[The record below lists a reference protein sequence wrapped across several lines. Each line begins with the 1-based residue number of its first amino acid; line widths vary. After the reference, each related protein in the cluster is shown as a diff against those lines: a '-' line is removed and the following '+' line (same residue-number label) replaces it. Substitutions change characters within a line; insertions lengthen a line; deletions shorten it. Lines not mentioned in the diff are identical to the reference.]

1 MGRVY
6 TSALAYGKSGRILST
21 GSISSLENVYAYIL
35 ERWPLGSCRNDD
47 ERIYGKQVHCLCIP
61 FYHLLPTHHSL
72 QTLSA
77 QCGPSISSKLDKPGC
92 VAFRRIGSG
101 TLPFGIDRHMWNC
114 IHRTSWEGTTR
125 AMKKL
130 KQICAITA
138 YNFRLWRANPR
149 IIVTFA
155 LTFIM
160 SFLLTDKA
168 VRFAI
173 DHNTTMQMVESFI
186 WSFGDSNS
194 ILLSSVLL
202 VLLFADMPFLSSGT
216 PFYLVRTDRRTWITG
231 QVVYI
236 LAATTI
242 YLIFVLASTVILS
255 IQQSFAA
262 NMWSPTAA
270 ILGYTNAGE
279 RVAIPALVK
288 TLEMSWPYQS
298 MISIFGLMLGYT
310 SVMVLLMLACNLRF
324 GQAAGVVSVLV
335 FSLYG
340 ILMQPDTI
348 QLILKLPDEAYYI
361 ANVIIGWLSP
371 LNQATY
377 HMHNFGYDKLP
388 RLWQSYCIFIGL
400 SVILYFASIR
410 AAKRYNFSFTGTE
423 G

>member
-1 MGRVY
+1 MKPIRQ
-6 TSALAYGKSGRILST
+6 AF
-21 GSISSLENVYAYIL
+21 SIA
-35 ERWPLGSCRNDD
+35 G
-47 ERIYGKQVHCLCIP
+47 
-61 FYHLLPTHHSL
+61 
-72 QTLSA
+72 
-77 QCGPSISSKLDKPGC
+77 
-92 VAFRRIGSG
+92 
-101 TLPFGIDRHMWNC
+101 
-114 IHRTSWEGTTR
+114 
-125 AMKKL
+125 
-130 KQICAITA
+130 
-138 YNFRLWRANPR
+138 YNFRLWKKNPR
-149 IIVTFA
+149 ILVTFA
-155 LTFIM
+155 LTFIAC
-160 SFLLTDKA
+160 FLLTDKA
-168 VRFAI
+168 VRFAVE
-173 DHNTTMQMVESFI
+173 HNTTMQVVESFI

-202 VLLFADMPFLSSGT
+202 VMLFADMPFLSSGT

-231 QVVYI
+231 QVIYI
-236 LAATTI
+236 LAVTTI
-242 YLIFVLASTVILS
+242 YLVFVLVSTILLS
-255 IQQSFAA
+255 IQQSFLA

-298 MISIFGLMLGYT
+298 MISIFALMLGYA
-310 SVMVLLMLACNLRF
+310 SVMVMIMLVCNLRY

-348 QLILKLPDEAYYI
+348 QLILRLPDEAYYI

-400 SVILYFASIR
+400 SIILYFSAIQ
-410 AAKRYNFSFTGTE
+410 AAKKYNFSFTGTE

>member
-1 MGRVY
+1 MKTLRQAF
-6 TSALAYGKSGRILST
+6 SIT
-21 GSISSLENVYAYIL
+21 G
-35 ERWPLGSCRNDD
+35 
-47 ERIYGKQVHCLCIP
+47 
-61 FYHLLPTHHSL
+61 
-72 QTLSA
+72 
-77 QCGPSISSKLDKPGC
+77 
-92 VAFRRIGSG
+92 
-101 TLPFGIDRHMWNC
+101 
-114 IHRTSWEGTTR
+114 
-125 AMKKL
+125 
-130 KQICAITA
+130 
-138 YNFRLWRANPR
+138 YNFELWKKNPR
-149 IIVTFA
+149 ILVTFA
-155 LTFIM
+155 LSFIM
-160 SFLLTDKA
+160 CFLLTDKT
-168 VRFAI
+168 VQFAI
-173 DHNTTMQMVESFI
+173 DHNTTMQVVESFI

-202 VLLFADMPFLSSGT
+202 VMLFADMPFLSSGT

-231 QVVYI
+231 QIIYI
-236 LAATTI
+236 LAATAI
-242 YLIFVLASTVILS
+242 YLTFVLVSTALLS
-255 IQQSFAA
+255 IQQSFIA

-298 MISIFGLMLGYT
+298 MTSIFLLMLGYT
-310 SVMVLLMLACNLRF
+310 SVMVLLMLVCNLRF
-324 GQAAGVVSVLV
+324 GQVAGVVSVLV

-348 QLILKLPDEAYYI
+348 QLLLKLPDEAYYI

-400 SVILYFASIR
+400 SVILYFAAIQ
-410 AAKRYNFSFTGTE
+410 AAKKFNFSFTGTE

>member
-1 MGRVY
+1 M
-6 TSALAYGKSGRILST
+6 KNMHQILSVT
-21 GSISSLENVYAYIL
+21 G
-35 ERWPLGSCRNDD
+35 
-47 ERIYGKQVHCLCIP
+47 
-61 FYHLLPTHHSL
+61 
-72 QTLSA
+72 
-77 QCGPSISSKLDKPGC
+77 
-92 VAFRRIGSG
+92 
-101 TLPFGIDRHMWNC
+101 
-114 IHRTSWEGTTR
+114 
-125 AMKKL
+125 
-130 KQICAITA
+130 
-138 YNFRLWRANPR
+138 YNFRLWKKSPR
-149 IIVTFA
+149 IFITFS

-160 SFLLTDKA
+160 CFLLTDK
-168 VRFAI
+168 VICFAI

-202 VLLFADMPFLSSGT
+202 VMLFADMPFLSSGT

-231 QVVYI
+231 QVLYI

-242 YLIFVLASTVILS
+242 YLAFVLVSTILLS
-255 IQQSFAA
+255 FQQSFVA

-298 MISIFGLMLGYT
+298 MSSIFLLMLGYS
-310 SVMVLLMLACNLRF
+310 SVMVLLMLVCNLRF
-324 GQAAGVVSVLV
+324 GQVASVVSVLV

-340 ILMQPDTI
+340 ILMQPDII
-348 QLILKLPDEAYYI
+348 QLLLKLPDEAYYI

-400 SVILYFASIR
+400 SVILYFAAIQ
-410 AAKRYNFSFTGTE
+410 AAKKYNFSFMGTE

>member
-1 MGRVY
+1 MKR
-6 TSALAYGKSGRILST
+6 LWQIF
-21 GSISSLENVYAYIL
+21 SIS
-35 ERWPLGSCRNDD
+35 R
-47 ERIYGKQVHCLCIP
+47 
-61 FYHLLPTHHSL
+61 
-72 QTLSA
+72 
-77 QCGPSISSKLDKPGC
+77 
-92 VAFRRIGSG
+92 
-101 TLPFGIDRHMWNC
+101 
-114 IHRTSWEGTTR
+114 
-125 AMKKL
+125 
-130 KQICAITA
+130 
-138 YNFRLWRANPR
+138 YNFRLWLGNPR

-168 VRFAI
+168 VHFAI
-173 DHNTTMQMVESFI
+173 EHNTTMQMVEAFI

-202 VLLFADMPFLSSGT
+202 VMLFADMPFLSSGT
-216 PFYLVRTDRRTWITG
+216 PFYLVRTDRRTWIAG

-236 LAATTI
+236 LAVTVI
-242 YLIFVLASTVILS
+242 YMAFVLLGTILFS
-255 IQQSFAA
+255 IQQSFIA

-298 MISIFGLMLGYT
+298 MVSIFFLMLGYT
-310 SVMVLLMLACNLRF
+310 SVMVMLMLVCNLRF
-324 GQAAGVVSVLV
+324 GQVAGVVSVLV
-335 FSLYG
+335 YSVYG

-361 ANVIIGWLSP
+361 ANVIIGWVSP

-388 RLWQSYCIFIGL
+388 RLWQSYLIFLVLVAILYVLAIQAAKHYNFTFIG
-400 SVILYFASIR
+400 
-410 AAKRYNFSFTGTE
+410 TDG
-423 G
+423 

>member
-1 MGRVY
+1 MKEIRQ
-6 TSALAYGKSGRILST
+6 SFSIT
-21 GSISSLENVYAYIL
+21 G
-35 ERWPLGSCRNDD
+35 
-47 ERIYGKQVHCLCIP
+47 
-61 FYHLLPTHHSL
+61 
-72 QTLSA
+72 
-77 QCGPSISSKLDKPGC
+77 
-92 VAFRRIGSG
+92 
-101 TLPFGIDRHMWNC
+101 
-114 IHRTSWEGTTR
+114 
-125 AMKKL
+125 
-130 KQICAITA
+130 
-138 YNFRLWRANPR
+138 YNFRLWRGNPR
-149 IIVTFA
+149 ILVTFLLAFILCFLLSDKAVTFA
-155 LTFIM
+155 
-160 SFLLTDKA
+160 
-168 VRFAI
+168 VE
-173 DHNTTMQMVESFI
+173 HNTTMQLVEVFI
-186 WSFGDSNS
+186 WNFGDSNS

-242 YLIFVLASTVILS
+242 YLIFVLASTVMLS

-324 GQAAGVVSVLV
+324 GQVAGVVSVLV

-400 SVILYFASIR
+400 SVILYSASIR
-410 AAKRYNFSFTGTE
+410 AANRYNFSFTGTE

>member
-1 MGRVY
+1 
-6 TSALAYGKSGRILST
+6 
-21 GSISSLENVYAYIL
+21 
-35 ERWPLGSCRNDD
+35 
-47 ERIYGKQVHCLCIP
+47 
-61 FYHLLPTHHSL
+61 
-72 QTLSA
+72 
-77 QCGPSISSKLDKPGC
+77 
-92 VAFRRIGSG
+92 
-101 TLPFGIDRHMWNC
+101 
-114 IHRTSWEGTTR
+114 
-125 AMKKL
+125 MKKS
-130 KQICAITA
+130 QQAFSIAG
-138 YNFRLWRANPR
+138 YNFRLWKKNPR
-149 IIVTFA
+149 ILVTFA
-155 LTFIM
+155 LAFVM
-160 SFLLTDKA
+160 CFLLTDKA

-202 VLLFADMPFLSSGT
+202 VMLFADMPFLSSGT

-231 QVVYI
+231 QVIYI
-236 LAATTI
+236 LAATTV
-242 YLIFVLASTVILS
+242 YLVFVLVSTILLS
-255 IQQSFAA
+255 IQQSFVA

-298 MISIFGLMLGYT
+298 MISIFLLMLGYT
-310 SVMVLLMLACNLRF
+310 SVMVLLMLVCNLRF
-324 GQAAGVVSVLV
+324 GQVAGVVSVLF

-348 QLILKLPDEAYYI
+348 QLLLKLPDEAYYI

-388 RLWQSYCIFIGL
+388 RIWQSYCIFIGL
-400 SVILYFASIR
+400 SVILYFAAIQ
-410 AAKRYNFSFTGTE
+410 AAKKYNFSFMGTE

>member
-1 MGRVY
+1 
-6 TSALAYGKSGRILST
+6 
-21 GSISSLENVYAYIL
+21 
-35 ERWPLGSCRNDD
+35 
-47 ERIYGKQVHCLCIP
+47 
-61 FYHLLPTHHSL
+61 
-72 QTLSA
+72 
-77 QCGPSISSKLDKPGC
+77 
-92 VAFRRIGSG
+92 
-101 TLPFGIDRHMWNC
+101 
-114 IHRTSWEGTTR
+114 
-125 AMKKL
+125 MKKIW
-130 KQICAITA
+130 QAFSIAG
-138 YNFRLWRANPR
+138 YNFRLWRRNPR

-155 LTFIM
+155 LTFILC
-160 SFLLTDKA
+160 FLLTDKA
-168 VRFAI
+168 VTFAVE
-173 DHNTTMQMVESFI
+173 HNTTMQLVESFI

-231 QVVYI
+231 QVIYI
-236 LAATTI
+236 LAATAS
-242 YLIFVLASTVILS
+242 YLAFVLLSTMVLS
-255 IQQSFAA
+255 ARQSFPA

-298 MISIFGLMLGYT
+298 MVSIFFLMLGYT
-310 SVMVLLMLACNLRF
+310 SVMVMLMLLCNLRF
-324 GQAAGVVSVLV
+324 GQVAGVVSVLV
-335 FSLYG
+335 YSLYG

-348 QLILKLPDEAYYI
+348 QLLLKLPDEAYYI

-388 RLWQSYCIFIGL
+388 RMWQSYCIFAGL
-400 SVILYFASIR
+400 SLLLYLGAIR